1 MHAIENPKPTD
12 DFGVLAVHTVENPE
26 PTDDFGV
33 LPVVHN
39 LQFCANWV
47 RHQLFRFEVDLS
59 ADEAEGN
66 CKKGQRRP
74 SARHS

>member
-1 MHAIENPKPTD
+1 VHAIEDPKPTD
-12 DFGVLAVHTVENPE
+12 DFGVL
-26 PTDDFGV
+26 
-33 LPVVHN
+33 LVVQD

-47 RHQLFRFEVDLS
+47 EHQLFRLEVDLS

-66 CKKGQRRP
+66 CKRGGQKTP